1 MLITSPAVAVHARSD
16 LIRPAIHTVYTTV
29 GNVAISY
36 TCKVLNIEHTCNY
49 YVVPSLVPWLLPLVR
64 NYEFK
69 GHAIIVHKGRSLGT
83 RLEAKGNK
91 HVIILGL
98 YHPNT
103 CEIC

>member
-1 MLITSPAVAVHARSD
+1 MSYPASF
-16 LIRPAIHTVYTTV
+16 P
-29 GNVAISY
+29 GS
-36 TCKVLNIEHTCNY
+36 
-49 YVVPSLVPWLLPLVR
+49 SPLVR

-69 GHAIIVHKGRSLGT
+69 GHAIIVHKGRSLGM

-91 HVIILGL
+91 RVIILGL